1 MRFAPARWTGR
12 TSPLRAESAQHVT
25 LEMVDLVDAVADRAA
40 AASGLGYPNA
50 DRGAVQI
57 HLFAIERDVAIG
69 KPQHI
74 ADTHAVEPRYRLG
87 EIRQF
92 RGPGVVVEV
101 PDIGYE
107 PGTIDPCRDPPRV
120 GDQKVPP
127 MLPAMKPRLILSGY
141 SLLTAI
147 RLFV

>member
-1 MRFAPARWTGR
+1 
-12 TSPLRAESAQHVT
+12 

-40 AASGLGYPNA
+40 TTRGLGDPNA

-69 KPQHI
+69 KQQHI
-74 ADTHAVEPRYRLG
+74 ADTHAVEPRHRLG

-107 PGTIDPCRDPPRV
+107 SRYNRPALKPGV
-120 GDQKVPP
+120 S
-127 MLPAMKPRLILSGY
+127 SG
-141 SLLTAI
+141 
-147 RLFV
+147 R

>member
-1 MRFAPARWTGR
+1 VR
-12 TSPLRAESAQHVT
+12 TSPLRGKSAQHVI

-40 AASGLGYPNA
+40 TTRGLGDPNA

-69 KPQHI
+69 KQQHI
-74 ADTHAVEPRYRLG
+74 ADTHAVEPRHRLG

-107 PGTIDPCRDPPRV
+107 SRYNRPALKPGV
-120 GDQKVPP
+120 S
-127 MLPAMKPRLILSGY
+127 SG
-141 SLLTAI
+141 
-147 RLFV
+147 R

>member
-1 MRFAPARWTGR
+1 
-12 TSPLRAESAQHVT
+12 V
-25 LEMVDLVDAVADRAA
+25 VDLVDTVADRAA
-40 AASGLGYPNA
+40 AASGLGDPNA

-69 KPQHI
+69 EQQYI

-87 EIRQF
+87 KIRQF

-107 PGTIDPCRDPPRV
+107 SGTIDSRRDPERT
-120 GDQKVPP
+120 
-127 MLPAMKPRLILSGY
+127 S
-141 SLLTAI
+141 
-147 RLFV
+147 